1 MWCSSA
7 MATCT
12 IAGVIFALAISC
24 LLQVAFG
31 VLQSDVE
38 CLTAFKTSVQ
48 DPQNQLVSWVIPIK
62 NPDDI
67 CKWKGVDCYGN
78 NVPPMYRLNLPGLYL
93 SGTWPEGLRNCSAL
107 QQLDLSSNNFT
118 GPIPSNV
125 CTDIP
130 NLVSLNIANNK
141 VGGVIPVELSL
152 CKYLNDLLL
161 QNNFLEGEIPAQI
174 GPMERLKS
182 FNVSYNDLS
191 GLIPSTLLQGTSAR
205 ASGFPASSFTGN
217 AALCGAPLATCGSS
231 NTKKQI
237 SNWGVILGG
246 GIGGFGLVILAA
258 FLLWY
263 FMARSQTLDA
273 AIMMRDEGKWAK
285 QIRNPRS
292 VTVTMFE
299 KPIVRIK
306 LSDLMLATNNFSKDN
321 IIGAGRTGTVY
332 LAAFP
337 DGSQMA
343 IKRLRVC
350 SRSDRQ
356 FKAEIE
362 ALGHLRH
369 RNLVPLLGYC
379 VVSGERLLVYKH
391 MPNGC
396 VWTRLHTFPA
406 KETNALDW
414 AERVKIATGAARGL
428 TWLHHGCNPRVVH
441 RTISS
446 HIILLDDDNEPRI
459 TDFGL
464 ARLINPVDAHM
475 RTLVNGE
482 YGEPGYVAPE
492 VLRTLVAN
500 TKGDVYSFGV
510 ILLELVTGQKPLDVE
525 VSVGPEFSGNLVD
538 YVLML
543 TNTSRVGEGVDQV
556 IRGKGVDDEILE
568 VFQLAC
574 SCVLL
579 GAKDRP
585 SMVEVYQVLRAIGE
599 KYNYTDPSDD
609 DLPALFRNRK
619 NNNNDDDNNN
629 GGGRSIEI
637 SISG

>member
-31 VLQSDVE
+31 VLQSDVD
-38 CLTAFKTSVQ
+38 CLTAFKKSVQ

-67 CKWKGVDCYGN
+67 CKWRGVDCYGN

-258 FLLWY
+258 LLLWY

-619 NNNNDDDNNN
+619 NNNNNDDNNN

>member
-7 MATCT
+7 MATYT
-12 IAGVIFALAISC
+12 VAGVIFALAISC

-31 VLQSDVE
+31 VLQSDVA
-38 CLTAFKTSVQ
+38 CLTAFKSSVQ

-107 QQLDLSSNNFT
+107 QQLDLSSNSFT

-161 QNNFLEGEIPAQI
+161 QNNLLEGEIPAQI

-191 GLIPSTLLQGTSAR
+191 GPIPSTLLHGTSAR

-273 AIMMRDEGKWAK
+273 AMMMRDEGKWAK

-428 TWLHHGCNPRVVH
+428 TWLHHGCTPRVVH

-585 SMVEVYQVLRAIGE
+585 SMVEIYQVLRAIGE

-609 DLPALFRNRK
+609 DLPALFRHRT
-619 NNNNDDDNNN
+619 NNNNNNNNN

>member
-1 MWCSSA
+1 MW
-7 MATCT
+7 
-12 IAGVIFALAISC
+12 IF
-24 LLQVAFG
+24 QH
-31 VLQSDVE
+31 QE
-38 CLTAFKTSVQ
+38 
-48 DPQNQLVSWVIPIK
+48 
-62 NPDDI
+62 
-67 CKWKGVDCYGN
+67 
-78 NVPPMYRLNLPGLYL
+78 
-93 SGTWPEGLRNCSAL
+93 
-107 QQLDLSSNNFT
+107 
-118 GPIPSNV
+118 
-125 CTDIP
+125 TDI
-130 NLVSLNIANNK
+130 
-141 VGGVIPVELSL
+141 EL
-152 CKYLNDLLL
+152 
-161 QNNFLEGEIPAQI
+161 
-174 GPMERLKS
+174 
-182 FNVSYNDLS
+182 
-191 GLIPSTLLQGTSAR
+191 
-205 ASGFPASSFTGN
+205 
-217 AALCGAPLATCGSS
+217 
-231 NTKKQI
+231 
-237 SNWGVILGG
+237 
-246 GIGGFGLVILAA
+246 GLVILAA

-538 YVLML
+538 YVLLL

-619 NNNNDDDNNN
+619 NNNNNDDNNN